1 MDEPLAALDAARKA
15 EILPYLERLQR
26 ELALPILYV
35 THSLDEVARLA
46 DHLVLLQSGRVQAA
60 GPLAELMARTD
71 LPALVRRGG
80 AGAPDE
86 AGVVIEAEVV
96 EHDEAYGLVRIG
108 FHSGSLWVGEGP
120 GMALGQRVRAHV
132 LARDV
137 SLTRV
142 APQESTI
149 VNVLPAVVEQVQAD
163 RSTALLQL
171 SLAQPGGT
179 RLLARITR
187 RSCEALALRPGDE
200 VFAQVKGV
208 ALM

>member
-1 MDEPLAALDAARKA
+1 A
-15 EILPYLERLQR
+15 
-26 ELALPILYV
+26 
-35 THSLDEVARLA
+35 
-46 DHLVLLQSGRVQAA
+46 AA

-86 AGVVIEAEVV
+86 AGVVIDAQVV
-96 EHDEAYGLVRIG
+96 ERDEAYGLVRIG
-108 FHSGSLWVGEGP
+108 FHGGSLWVGEQP

-142 APQESTI
+142 RPQESTI
-149 VNVLPAVVEQVQAD
+149 VNVLPAVIEQVQAD
-163 RSTALLQL
+163 RGTALLQL
-171 SLAQPGGT
+171 ALARLGGT

-187 RSCEALALRPGDE
+187 RSCEALALQPGDE